1 MLKFSYSF
9 IYTKPLHEAGCITSH
24 FFTSVGAD
32 LIVEQK
38 LNLKTFRLQQLLLI
52 LHEIK
57 M

>member
-1 MLKFSYSF
+1 MLKFSYNF
-9 IYTKPLHEAGCITSH
+9 IYTKPLREAGCITSH

-32 LIVEQK
+32 PIVEQK
-38 LNLKTFRLQQLLLI
+38 LNLKTFKLQQLLLI